1 MMLVDSSYHANE
13 RTAAM
18 SPRHGHQV
26 HQHCFACGDA
36 PGGLGL
42 RFTVTGDGA
51 VEATFSCAARY
62 QGYDDMLHGGVIS
75 TLLDAAMTHCLLA
88 AGVVAVTTE
97 LVVKF
102 RRPLRPGIDAR
113 ISAVI
118 KKNYN
123 RLYLTAAQ
131 VTQENR
137 VVAKA
142 DGKFFAGSHD
152 NENNGRGDLPRV

>member
-1 MMLVDSSYHANE
+1 
-13 RTAAM
+13 
-18 SPRHGHQV
+18 
-26 HQHCFACGDA
+26 
-36 PGGLGL
+36 
-42 RFTVTGDGA
+42 
-51 VEATFSCAARY
+51 
-62 QGYDDMLHGGVIS
+62 MLHGGVIS

-152 NENNGRGDLPRV
+152 NEQDAR